1 MTGTILVAVNDSSA
15 AFRAVEVAVDHARSL
30 GARLRA
36 VMVIQDGEI
45 DRHLDGTAT
54 LARRRELAADAV
66 LNHVIAVGEAAGLD
80 VAGHR
85 RTGKIAAEILE
96 EARAVEATLIVMAR
110 VDRPGHAIPSIGS
123 HTLRVLEF
131 SRIPVLVV
139 PADRHP

>member
-1 MTGTILVAVNDSSA
+1 MSGTILVAVNDSPA
-15 AFRAVEVAVDHARSL
+15 AFTAVDVAVDQARRL

-36 VMVIQDGEI
+36 VMVIEDGAI
-45 DRHLDGTAT
+45 DRHLDPTVA

-66 LNHVIAVGEAAGLD
+66 LNHVIAVGLASGID

-85 RTGKIAAEILE
+85 RTGKVAAEILE
-96 EARAVEATLIVMAR
+96 EARAVDATLIVMAR

-139 PADRHP
+139 PAP